1 MKEGR
6 NALFLLELCEEK
18 LSNNMDRKTAIIKYL
33 QMKTKHHLALL
44 AEEEI
49 DVWEAEF
56 SQIREIK
63 LRDKLVF

>member
-1 MKEGR
+1 
-6 NALFLLELCEEK
+6 
-18 LSNNMDRKTAIIKYL
+18 
-33 QMKTKHHLALL
+33 L

-63 LRDKLVF
+63 LRDKLVFWGM